1 MIVIQIQMDSD
12 SIPQSFTIEFTCH
25 RDDWP
30 LPEKNILEQIAART
44 LSAAKWD
51 RECIISILFTDDSYI
66 RDLNKTY
73 RGKDKPTNVLSFS
86 GYCKEFLQVLPR
98 TESIPLGDIIFAL
111 ETIRGESIDQN
122 KPFENHL
129 NHLFVH
135 GLLHLLGF
143 DHETEAEAAVMEQL
157 EIDILSTLLIPNP
170 YEVIESL

>member
-1 MIVIQIQMDSD
+1 MDSD
-12 SIPQSFTIEFTCH
+12 SIPQSFTIELTCH
-25 RDDWP
+25 NDDWP
-30 LPEKNILEQIAART
+30 LPEKELLEQIAARV
-44 LSAAKWD
+44 LSAVKWD
-51 RECIISILFTDDSYI
+51 RKCIISVLFTDDSYI
-66 RDLNKTY
+66 KDLNNTY

-86 GYCKEFLQVLPR
+86 GYCKDLLQILPH
-98 TESIPLGDIIFAL
+98 TEDIPLGDIIFAL
-111 ETIRGESIDQN
+111 ETIRCEAISQN

-143 DHETEAEAAVMEQL
+143 DHETETEAAIMEQL

>member
-1 MIVIQIQMDSD
+1 MDSD
-12 SIPQSFTIEFTCH
+12 SIPQLFTIEFTSH
-25 RDDWP
+25 SDDWP
-30 LPEKNILEQIAART
+30 LPEKNRLEQIAACT
-44 LSAAKWD
+44 LAATNWT
-51 RECIISILFTDDSYI
+51 RECVVSLLFTNDSYI
-66 RDLNKTY
+66 RDLNNTY

-86 GYCKEFLQVLPR
+86 GYCKDLLHVLPR

-111 ETIRGESIDQN
+111 ETIRGEAIDQ
-122 KPFENHL
+122 KKSFENHL

-157 EIDILSTLLIPNP
+157 EVDILATLLIPNP

>member
-1 MIVIQIQMDSD
+1 MDSD
-12 SIPQSFTIEFTCH
+12 SIPQAFTVELICQH
-25 RDDWP
+25 DGWP
-30 LPEKNILEQIAART
+30 LPEKGVFEKIAAMT

-51 RECIISILFTDDSYI
+51 RECVISVLFTDDSYVK
-66 RDLNKTY
+66 DLNKTY

-86 GYCKEFLQVLPR
+86 GYCKDLLQILPR

-111 ETIRGESIDQN
+111 ETIREEAIQQN

-143 DHETEAEAAVMEQL
+143 DHENEVEAAAMEQL